1 VRRAAAFSSKE
12 ELLHALSAHEQAHFE
27 TAMADAIRG
36 LSGARRL
43 DRALRFIV
51 EFQRDYPFDQL
62 VLLEPAFMLDQL
74 ERSLRTMVSGLVPLF
89 EDVTTPPDAKPA
101 DLADLVMRVALSH
114 FLIRG
119 SDAQLL
125 RQLRHVVGIRG

>member
-1 VRRAAAFSSKE
+1 
-12 ELLHALSAHEQAHFE
+12 
-27 TAMADAIRG
+27 M
-36 LSGARRL
+36 
-43 DRALRFIV
+43 

-62 VLLEPAFMLDQL
+62 VVLEPAFMLAQL
-74 ERSLRTMVSGLVPLF
+74 ERSLRTMASGLVPLF

-125 RQLRHVVGIRG
+125 RKLRHVVGIRG